1 MATSAP
7 DPRIIRLRPKRTVP
21 HPGSLGELVDA
32 LDERASALHCG
43 HDQRKAFAEDYA
55 RHAELIE
62 AMRRAG
68 VFGDA
73 GTWIERLMLE
83 QAGQYFRALDAW
95 DGGDVALT
103 PAPWR
108 AVYARARYEELPDDE
123 LSRLSAVVHAAYD
136 LPLALARCPFDGI
149 DAHMAR
155 TAYERIPAFV
165 ITGGASRGSGLPWR
179 KRPITSDAGLRAKA
193 WEDGALLLD
202 APNGEALRAAFI
214 RMETRVLLRVAG

>member
-7 DPRIIRLRPKRTVP
+7 DPRIIRLRPKRIAP
-21 HPGSLGELVDA
+21 HPGTLSELVDA
-32 LDERASALHCG
+32 LDDRASAFHCG

-55 RHAELIE
+55 RHAELVE

-73 GTWIERLMLE
+73 AAWVERLMLE

-95 DGGDVALT
+95 DGGDLALT

-108 AVYARARYEELPDDE
+108 AVYARARYEELPDEE
-123 LSRLSAVVHAAYD
+123 LSRLSAVVHTAYD

-149 DAHMAR
+149 EMTKAR
-155 TAYERIPAFV
+155 RAYESMPAFV
-165 ITGGASRGSGLPWR
+165 IAEAVAHRSAIPWR
-179 KRPITSDAGLRAKA
+179 KRPITSDVSMRARA
-193 WEDGALLLD
+193 WEDGMLLFEAAD
-202 APNGEALRAAFI
+202 AETLRGAFV